1 MSVVVG
7 SGGDT
12 KNTELFSSYVCSFLG
27 VKEVKEVKE
36 EGKEEGKDIKVVV
49 VVVRERVVVKVEVKG
64 FVAGLIITEVG
75 KGVKTVERVV
85 IPTLVMAPFSKRV
98 SSRILGVGARPR
110 GQQPQVNTPHVSW

>member
-27 VKEVKEVKE
+27 VKEVKE

-64 FVAGLIITEVG
+64 FVAGLIIMEVG